1 MCVCVGAFG
10 FVHALYAASSHYV
23 CVHEK
28 MSERAD
34 KKLWNNR
41 KSEGD
46 GASLF
51 MHTLQTNS
59 LCFSVLHQTYFI
71 FLEHIS
77 RNQFWEMEGLD
88 LFAWDKMGLCDHC
101 R

>member
-1 MCVCVGAFG
+1 MCAR
-10 FVHALYAASSHYV
+10 
-23 CVHEK
+23 EN

-34 KKLWNNR
+34 KKLWNNK

-46 GASLF
+46 VASLLYARLRQ
-51 MHTLQTNS
+51 TLR
-59 LCFSVLHQTYFI
+59 FSVLHQTHFI

-77 RNQFWEMEGLD
+77 RNQFWEMESLD

-101 R
+101 W